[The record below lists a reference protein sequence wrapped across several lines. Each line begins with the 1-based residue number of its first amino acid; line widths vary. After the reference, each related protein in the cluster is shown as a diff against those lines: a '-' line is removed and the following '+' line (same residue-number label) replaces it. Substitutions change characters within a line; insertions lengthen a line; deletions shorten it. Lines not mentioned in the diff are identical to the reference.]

1 MSVKLQNMSDR
12 LSAVQ
17 IHGHAIAVPD
27 GPQHPSLPRPR
38 ARSKSPAVHGRRVA
52 LTPISIPPRTRTPSP
67 RARTHRT
74 PSPRPLSAT
83 GSRPASAGQV
93 DGGDLLGRAAT
104 LYPTSMFSF
113 ETFRRRDSG
122 DTFRR
127 IVVEESS
134 RSSKEKRPK
143 SSMSTADSEKTES
156 GSDADVDAEGRKR
169 KGKQGIVRRRR
180 LPTALVVTL
189 DTTRARSQLDV
200 IRLALKQ
207 LGRGWREYPHGRKAG
222 SDMYWSVP
230 AFNDYD
236 DFPSGII
243 NKLPGMKD
251 MSNKANLSQALDR
264 MHQLFPEA
272 FDFFPTTWRLPEE
285 FHQFCAEVRIL
296 KERRGKRYKPTFIVK
311 PDEGTQG
318 GGIYLLQDPHDVKS
332 IGMVRPAVVQ
342 EYLTNP
348 YLIDGYKFDLRIYVL
363 LGNIEPLELY
373 IGREGMARFCTVP
386 YQSPSRMNLHESY
399 MHLTN
404 YSLNK
409 YSDGFIHSEDGD
421 IGSKRTLSSVLQRLK
436 RRGKDVDK
444 LWKDIEDIV
453 LKTII
458 AILPEIKTFHHVML
472 PPGKTLG
479 GPKCYQL
486 LGFDILLTSDL
497 KPILLE
503 VNSNPSLKIDSERE
517 VSPGVMESIPSPVD
531 EEIKVPL
538 VRDVLKVMKP
548 QKKKPVSK
556 SPSKSFSIPTILL
569 IEFCVRLC
577 DWHVTCQENVSTI
590 CFTGC
595 LSAISIF
602 GYILGRATLLHLIIF
617 CFLLFPFFSRVLDN
631 LTDEKKREVDDNSTD
646 ENRNLSE
653 DSAGSSDSN
662 ANLLRELQLEEQQ
675 EKLVLLEL
683 YPRLQKQYEHF
694 RLVERIA
701 AMFCQFVGIRC
712 TTRMGPTGFR
722 TFTRTCKLHSNG
734 LTTAAI
740 DILYIDMARRWAHA
754 IPDRTA
760 GLCFQGFI
768 DAFFYIAKRKYF
780 ARCEQFAEMVAALI
794 DHCEGKLEE
803 RGTLFRAGVFASPL

>member
-104 LYPTSMFSF
+104 MYPTSMFSF

-548 QKKKPVSK
+548 QKKKPVPK
-556 SPSKSFSIPTILL
+556 SPSK
-569 IEFCVRLC
+569 
-577 DWHVTCQENVSTI
+577 
-590 CFTGC
+590 
-595 LSAISIF
+595 
-602 GYILGRATLLHLIIF
+602 
-617 CFLLFPFFSRVLDN
+617 VLDN
-631 LTDEKKREVDDNSTD
+631 LTDEKKREADDNSTD

-701 AMFCQFVGIRC
+701 ALFCQFVGIRC

-780 ARCEQFAEMVAALI
+780 SRCEQFAEMVAALI